1 MEPTSWSTA
10 VRDAAAA
17 LAERLAARLPDVL
30 GAAVLLLVG
39 WLLARLL
46 SGVLRRLLSGGLER
60 LERRR
65 LLVGE
70 DRLGLRRSMPRLVG
84 GFAFWAVMAVF
95 TVAAADTLG
104 LAVMGELLATLARQL
119 PRVLVGLLV
128 VFAGVALGGLV
139 HDAVVGAAARAEL
152 PYGRTLARA
161 AQASTVVLA
170 VVMGASQAGIDS
182 TLLTIALPVALGAV
196 LGGAALA
203 FGLGSRS
210 AISSIIASYHL
221 LQLYEVGQRVRIAGF
236 EGRIVK
242 VTPTTVV
249 LDAREGRVAVPAR
262 LFAEQV
268 SVLLAGGDQ

>member
-1 MEPTSWSTA
+1 MQPSTWSAA
-10 VRDAAAA
+10 VRDAATS
-17 LAERLAARLPDVL
+17 LLERVASRLPEVL
-30 GAAVLLLVG
+30 GAAILLLCG
-39 WLLARLL
+39 WLLARLARA
-46 SGVLRRLLSGGLER
+46 VLVRLLRGALER

-65 LLVGE
+65 LLGGE

-104 LAVMGELLATLARQL
+104 LAVMGELLSTLARQL

-139 HDAVVGAAARAEL
+139 HDAVIGALARARL

-161 AQASTVVLA
+161 AQGATVVLA

-182 TLLTIALPVALGAV
+182 TFLMIALPVAIGAL

-221 LQLYEVGQRVRIAGF
+221 QRLYEVGQRVRIAGY

-242 VTPTTVV
+242 ITPIAVV
-249 LDAREGRVAVPAR
+249 LDAADGRVAVPAK
-262 LFAEQV
+262 LFGEEV
-268 SVLLAGGDQ
+268 SVLLTGGEP

>member
-1 MEPTSWSTA
+1 VQPSTWSAA

-17 LAERLAARLPDVL
+17 MAERVAARLPDVL
-30 GAAVLLLVG
+30 GAALLLLAG
-39 WLLARLL
+39 WLLARTTRA
-46 SGVLRRLLSGGLER
+46 VLVRMLGGALER

-65 LLVGE
+65 LLGGE
-70 DRLGLRRSMPRLVG
+70 DPLGLRRSLPRLVG
-84 GFAFWAVMAVF
+84 GFAFLVVMAVF

-128 VFAGVALGGLV
+128 VFAGIAFGGLV
-139 HDAVVGAAARAEL
+139 HDAVLGASARAGL
-152 PYGRTLARA
+152 PYGRTLART
-161 AQASTVVLA
+161 AQAATVVLA

-182 TLLTIALPVALGAV
+182 TFLMIALPVAMGAL

-221 LQLYEVGQRVRIAGF
+221 QRLYEVGQRVRIAGF

-242 VTPTTVV
+242 ITPVAVV
-249 LDAREGRVAVPAR
+249 LDAAEGRVAVPAK
-262 LFAEQV
+262 LFSEEV
-268 SVLLAGGDQ
+268 SVLLTGSEP

>member
-1 MEPTSWSTA
+1 MQPATWSTA
-10 VRDAAAA
+10 VRDAAAG
-17 LAERLAARLPDVL
+17 LAGRVAARLPDIL
-30 GAAVLLLVG
+30 GAAILLLVG
-39 WLLARLL
+39 WLLARLGRAAL
-46 SGVLRRLLSGGLER
+46 SRLLRGGLER

-65 LLVGE
+65 MLGAE
-70 DRLGLRRSMPRLVG
+70 DRFGLRRSMPRLVG

-139 HDAVVGAAARAEL
+139 HDAVLGAAGRAAL
-152 PYGRTLARA
+152 PYARTLARA

-182 TLLTIALPVALGAV
+182 TFLMIALPVAVGAL

-210 AISSIIASYHL
+210 AISSIIASYQ
-221 LQLYEVGQRVRIAGF
+221 LQRLYQVGQRVRIAGF
-236 EGRIVK
+236 DGRIVK
-242 VTPTTVV
+242 ITPIAVV
-249 LDAREGRVAVPAR
+249 LDAAEGRVAVPAK
-262 LFAEQV
+262 LFLEEV
-268 SVLLAGGDQ
+268 SVLLSERES